1 MTNGER
7 QRRYS
12 ARSGR
17 GFTLIELVVV
27 MTLIGLLL
35 SIAAPRFLGSID
47 KGRENVRRQNI
58 AALRGAIDQFRA
70 DSGRYPET
78 LDELVARRYLREV
91 PLDPVTERSDWRIVP
106 PQEPDKGVYDVQ
118 PPETP
123 AAAPAAGA
131 R

>member
-1 MTNGER
+1 MSSGER
-7 QRRYS
+7 RVDFSRRG
-12 ARSGR
+12 SGGG

-27 MTLIGLLL
+27 MALVGLLL

-106 PQEPDKGVYDVQ
+106 PQEPEKGVYDVQ
-118 PPETP
+118 PPE
-123 AAAPAAGA
+123 AAAGGA
-131 R
+131 N